1 MQRPFTLED
10 TFLKKKKLR
19 FLLTTFAIMVFFN
32 QIMAAGTDEA
42 LTSVGS
48 VLSGND
54 ISYNIHSSVEKISKF
69 TCDFDPEQH

>member
-1 MQRPFTLED
+1 MD
-10 TFLKKKKLR
+10 
-19 FLLTTFAIMVFFN
+19 FFN